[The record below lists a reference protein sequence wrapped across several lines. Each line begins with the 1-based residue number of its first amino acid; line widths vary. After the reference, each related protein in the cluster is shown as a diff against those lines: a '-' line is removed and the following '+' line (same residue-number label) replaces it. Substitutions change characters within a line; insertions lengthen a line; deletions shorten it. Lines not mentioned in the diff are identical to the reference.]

1 MVAEHYGVSVNNLA
15 QELSDLINAGK
26 MDWKKYGGVHPN
38 QYGNTM
44 CASMI
49 ANSLLDI
56 WSEPLAKNAQ
66 SKAHPKVSPLDPFSY
81 VNGRFLNFDQI
92 EIDKNWKK
100 GVPFIYAN
108 QAGAK
113 LKIKF
118 SGTAIGAYMLSG
130 PDTAIIRCTIDGK
143 ESKEIDTLHRH
154 SGFNYP
160 MTVMFFNELK
170 DSVHILELEILKN
183 RKDRIREGG
192 EAFRVIKFTGN

>member
-1 MVAEHYGVSVNNLA
+1 
-15 QELSDLINAGK
+15 
-26 MDWKKYGGVHPN
+26 
-38 QYGNTM
+38 M

-49 ANSLLDI
+49 SHSLLDI
-56 WSEPLAKNAQ
+56 WSEPLSKNAQ
-66 SKAHPKVSPLDPFSY
+66 SKAHPKVGPLDPFSY
-81 VNGRFLNFDQI
+81 VSGRFLNFEQI

-100 GVPFIYAN
+100 GIPDWPKENKGKVRSRFLGVPFIYAN

-118 SGTAIGAYMLSG
+118 KGTAIGAYMLSG

-143 ESKEIDTLHRH
+143 QTKNIDTLHRH

-183 RKDRIREGG
+183 RKGRIREGG